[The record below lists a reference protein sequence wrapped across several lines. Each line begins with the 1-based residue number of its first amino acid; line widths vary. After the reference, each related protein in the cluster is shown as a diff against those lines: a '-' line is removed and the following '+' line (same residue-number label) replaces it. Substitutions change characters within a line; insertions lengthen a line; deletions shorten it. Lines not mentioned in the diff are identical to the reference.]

1 MRERQRLRGRLAA
14 ERANRRRR
22 RADPGEA
29 GVDHGLG
36 EVGVLAQETVARV
49 HRVGTGGAVRDR
61 RLAGRPAA
69 AQHAARRQHSRQ
81 PANHHRA
88 FYSICTDKRTQVRV
102 LLHVGGTQRFHGGG
116 YAYVCIYCCCVWFAL
131 ATATNIIDCSDH
143 EDCFLLRNRCGL
155 CYGLCPFGQA
165 WG

>member
-1 MRERQRLRGRLAA
+1 MYINSIHIYRYVR
-14 ERANRRRR
+14 
-22 RADPGEA
+22 
-29 GVDHGLG
+29 
-36 EVGVLAQETVARV
+36 TVTTWYVVPFIVQTQPSFA
-49 HRVGTGGAVRDR
+49 TIYWY
-61 RLAGRPAA
+61 LAGDY
-69 AQHAARRQHSRQ
+69 RRQHSRQ

-165 WG
+165 CFQVSQEFQSTASWLR